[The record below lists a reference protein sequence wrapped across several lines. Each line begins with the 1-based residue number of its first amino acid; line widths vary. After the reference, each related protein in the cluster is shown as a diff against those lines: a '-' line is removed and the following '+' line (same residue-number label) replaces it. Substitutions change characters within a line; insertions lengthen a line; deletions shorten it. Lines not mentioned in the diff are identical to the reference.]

1 MGDGDGLRCV
11 RRIGAADPGDA
22 TRRGRARAAVVGD
35 YRGDGR
41 VGALPIYAAVGSVVA
56 VSLKESDMWKAIVL
70 GTSAPAMILNA
81 AHGPTTV
88 GLMVLHAQDDPPAA
102 QVCQGA

>member
-1 MGDGDGLRCV
+1 M
-11 RRIGAADPGDA
+11 
-22 TRRGRARAAVVGD
+22 VGD